1 MRCCKRRRENAKSE
15 EPDSSL
21 FSWILFLFNDQ
32 CFIKERQAERAGAG
46 VGANDAADLA
56 GQGLGTVQIILQVG
70 LDGGHLAG
78 GDGVACQRGQRGVD
92 AAQLFDL
99 FEEAT

>member
-1 MRCCKRRRENAKSE
+1 M
-15 EPDSSL
+15 
-21 FSWILFLFNDQ
+21 
-32 CFIKERQAERAGAG
+32 
-46 VGANDAADLA
+46 GANDAADLA

-92 AAQLFDL
+92 AAKLFDL
-99 FEEAT
+99 FEEGNIGAGQAPGLASQSYFAPL

>member
-1 MRCCKRRRENAKSE
+1 MRCCKTRSVDAKKRGAR
-15 EPDSSL
+15 L
-21 FSWILFLFNDQ
+21 LAFSWILFLFDDQ

-99 FEEAT
+99 LKRAT